1 MEKIRILAVDDNAVN
16 LATLEQELQ
25 NEYKV
30 IPVNSGGRAVKYI
43 CREQVD
49 LILLDVQM
57 PIMDGLDT
65 LREIRMQKNGA
76 QVPVIFLTSSND
88 KVTVMEGIKLG
99 IVDYI
104 VKPFQS
110 RDLHDRIQRALKQ
123 HGVLPME
130 GNELYRSL
138 RELAGDIRKGT
149 VMQAAEK
156 AGEILNYKLDEDVAG
171 RMSVVKAKLD
181 AGDAPAASEMIDRI
195 LQMLKTR
202 GSSSAEEDIR
212 PINTIELTVRLRYA
226 ITALEKFQTKEATEK
241 VTALMQYEM
250 PMECYNACKQAL
262 KYLQSY
268 DDVEA
273 EKLLRTALD
282 KVRGLS

>member
-1 MEKIRILAVDDNAVN
+1 MGKIRILAVDDNAVN

-25 NEYKV
+25 EKYKV
-30 IPVNSGGRAVKYI
+30 IAVNSGGRAVKYV

-76 QVPVIFLTSSND
+76 NVPVIFLTSSND

-110 RDLHDRIQRALKQ
+110 RDLHERIERALKQ
-123 HGVLPME
+123 SGLLPLE
-130 GNELYRSL
+130 GNELYRSVL
-138 RELAGDIRKGT
+138 ELQNDLRKGT

-156 AGEILNYKLDEDVAG
+156 AGEILNYKLDEDVSG

-181 AGDAPAASEMIDRI
+181 AGDATAAGEMIERI
-195 LQMLKTR
+195 LQLLKAR
-202 GSSSAEEDIR
+202 GSESPQEEIR

-226 ITALEKFQTKEATEK
+226 ISALEKFQTKEAAEK
-241 VTALMQYEM
+241 VSLLMQYEM

-262 KYLQSY
+262 KCLQSY
-268 DDVEA
+268 DDVAA
-273 EKLLRTALD
+273 EKLLRAALD
-282 KVRGLS
+282 KVRGL